1 MSDISAIYCND
12 FKKVLDMLNFKYHH
26 YYDRKDVEFI
36 IDSCIK
42 NPHYVKK
49 IGTRRLFDLCE
60 SLITN
65 EKFAYFKDLIIKI
78 VSLDPE
84 MFYLRDSTNYNLFM
98 MALDY
103 YHSIDPKDFIDFIKS
118 LKKLLDDYR
127 MDRLVNHQE
136 LRLLD
141 FDVENVLSRSTIPK
155 GKEHEFDNDIVT
167 ILSLAIS
174 TGDMEIVE
182 LFIFMGCHK
191 IKHDDQDEPP
201 EACILTKNV
210 IEGCLE
216 NYDFDEV
223 MIDNFGKKIKILLCL
238 ELFKKVGFY
247 GITECLGA
255 DLSEYMM
262 ENNEE

>member
-1 MSDISAIYCND
+1 MIDISTSYWSD
-12 FKKVLDMLNFKYHH
+12 FKKVDDVLKCDG
-26 YYDRKDVEFI
+26 YYYVRSDIEFI

-42 NPHYVKK
+42 NPDYVKK

-65 EKFAYFKDLIIKI
+65 GEFADFKDLILKI

-84 MFYLRDSTNYNLFM
+84 MFYLGDCTNYNLFM

-103 YHSIDPKDFIDFIKS
+103 YHSIHLKDLIDFINS

-127 MDRLVNHQE
+127 MDRLFNHQE

-141 FDVENVLSRSTIPK
+141 WDVENVVSITTIPK
-155 GKEHEFDNDIVT
+155 GKEDEYDDDRVT
-167 ILSLAIS
+167 IPSLAIS
-174 TGDMEIVE
+174 TGDMKVVE
-182 LFIFMGCHK
+182 TCFFMDCHK
-191 IKHDDQDEPP
+191 IRHDDDDEPP
-201 EACILTKNV
+201 EACILTKKV
-210 IEGCLE
+210 IEACLE

-223 MIDNFGKKIKILLCL
+223 TIDNFGMKMKILLCL
-238 ELFKKVGFY
+238 ELFEEIGFY

-255 DLSEYMM
+255 DLAEYMM
-262 ENNEE
+262 EDQ